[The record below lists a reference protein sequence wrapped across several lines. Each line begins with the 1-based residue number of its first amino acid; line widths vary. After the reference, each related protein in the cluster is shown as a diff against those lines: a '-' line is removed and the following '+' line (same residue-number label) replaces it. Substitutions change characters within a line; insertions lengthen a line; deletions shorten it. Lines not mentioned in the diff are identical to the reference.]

1 MSIKEILEEL
11 PKLTPEERQELRDW
25 LAADEFA
32 ETDELIAAVDEGIR
46 SDRAAQAFQ
55 SRKPRSSSINAL
67 YGRHQPSTR
76 ARFRGY
82 RVLHNGARTRC

>member
-11 PKLTPEERQELRDW
+11 PKLTTEERQELRDW

-46 SDRAAQAFQ
+46 SAQSGSSLSIEEA
-55 SRKPRSSSINAL
+55 KELIHKCALRSASAL
-67 YGRHQPSTR
+67 KQGKI
-76 ARFRGY
+76 
-82 RVLHNGARTRC
+82 